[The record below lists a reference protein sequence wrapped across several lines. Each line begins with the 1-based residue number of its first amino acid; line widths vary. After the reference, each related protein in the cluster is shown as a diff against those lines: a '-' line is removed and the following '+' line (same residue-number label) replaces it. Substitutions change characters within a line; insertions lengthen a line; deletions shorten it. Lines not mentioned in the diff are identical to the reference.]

1 MRHDHAAF
9 ALDGP
14 HPEGAVAAGAGKD
27 NADGAFAL
35 VLGERAEEEVDRQ
48 ALAAR
53 GNRFQQ
59 LQRAVEKRHVAIGRN
74 DVGAIDLHRHAV
86 LDLEHLHAGVATDEV
101 GENALVVRCQML
113 HQHEGHA
120 GIGSGGHAGEKRL
133 ERRQPPGRGTNA
145 DDGEGAGG
153 SIVHR

>member
-74 DVGAIDLHRHAV
+74 DVGAIDLDHHPV
-86 LDLEHLHAGVATDEV
+86 FHFKHLHAGVAPDQI
-101 GENALVVRCQML
+101 GQDALVVRRQVL
-113 HQHEGHA
+113 NQDEGHA
-120 GIGSGGHAGEKRL
+120 RVGVGRHA
-133 ERRQPPGRGTNA
+133 
-145 DDGEGAGG
+145 
-153 SIVHR
+153 